1 MKFKHEKDMLL
12 FTSLHPILIMIYAD
26 LHWYAKFRHN
36 VDLVITAT
44 VSTKEEDKLLN
55 RVSSSHSEDER
66 RALDIRTKDLDPFVI
81 SDIIQYINN
90 KEDYKKYRYLSNS
103 GQYRLAYFHV
113 STAPHIH
120 LSIHKNF
127 SHSNFGIKSE

>member
-1 MKFKHEKDMLL
+1 MKFKHEKDKML
-12 FTSLHPILIMIYAD
+12 FTTLVSPLIMIYAD

-36 VDLVITAT
+36 VDLVVTST

-90 KEDYKKYRYLSNS
+90 KEDYKKYRYLSNG

-113 STAPHIH
+113 GTAPHIH
-120 LSIHKNF
+120 LSVHKNF
-127 SHSNFGIKSE
+127 SYKKFGIKSE